1 MSKLTKTQLKAITE
15 KAAKLRQAGG
25 IKSKKTVTVTVYKK
39 KWTACIA
46 EATKSLGLNKAH
58 KSPRQTSMKLK

>member
-1 MSKLTKTQLKAITE
+1 MSKLTKTQLKSITE
-15 KAAKLRQAGG
+15 KAKSIRQAGG
-25 IKSKKTVTVTVYKK
+25 VKSKKTVTVYKK